1 MWEIH
6 WQSLPF
12 CRVLLLLSLS
22 QWLIH
27 FWKLH
32 RLCRQDFRSEK
43 LNPVTNTTLYFLPES
58 YASFLSKTRSFKLN
72 TKKLFLW
79 HCSLQKSILVS
90 ICLLS
95 WIVFLCF
102 ALNESLKIYFW
113 KAKTNTFSGVANCPQ
128 RIDGS
133 QKILNWFF
141 FLFPKDFLRKVF
153 CPVIRET
160 FPNSNLIILVPAWYH
175 MSRKYFIHRPEHLLY
190 MRLKWSATRNGKWW
204 SVVVKCWKKLPLL
217 MIQAARWKK
226 KRYIWQNETLC
237 LEFSYNLKFARDRFT
252 ANK

>member
-1 MWEIH
+1 MCEIH
-6 WQSLPF
+6 WQSLSF

-22 QWLIH
+22 QWRIH

-43 LNPVTNTTLYFLPES
+43 LNPITNTTLYFLPES
-58 YASFLSKTRSFKLN
+58 YASFLSKISSFKLN

-79 HCSLQKSILVS
+79 HCSLQKSVLVS

-113 KAKTNTFSGVANCPQ
+113 KAKTNTFSGGANCPQ

-141 FLFPKDFLRKVF
+141 FHFPKDFLRKVF
-153 CPVIRET
+153 CPVRNISK
-160 FPNSNLIILVPAWYH
+160 FQSNSCSSLISYEQKIFYPQARASALHEAKMECHEKWKMVEGCCKVLKEVTSSDVPGSKVKKEKVHLTKWDF
-175 MSRKYFIHRPEHLLY
+175 MSLIFL
-190 MRLKWSATRNGKWW
+190 
-204 SVVVKCWKKLPLL
+204 
-217 MIQAARWKK
+217 
-226 KRYIWQNETLC
+226 
-237 LEFSYNLKFARDRFT
+237 
-252 ANK
+252 

>member
-43 LNPVTNTTLYFLPES
+43 LNPIINTTLNFLPES
-58 YASFLSKTRSFKLN
+58 YASFLSTTRSFKLN

-90 ICLLS
+90 IC
-95 WIVFLCF
+95 F
-102 ALNESLKIYFW
+102 
-113 KAKTNTFSGVANCPQ
+113 
-128 RIDGS
+128 DGS
-133 QKILNWFF
+133 QKILNWFLF
-141 FLFPKDFLRKVF
+141 HFPKDFFRKVF

-160 FPNSNLIILVPAWYH
+160 FPNSNPILVPAWYH
-175 MSRKYFIHRPEHLLY
+175 MSRKHFIHRPEHLLY
-190 MRLKWSATRNGKWW
+190 MRLKWSAMRNGKWW
-204 SVVVKCWKKLPLL
+204 SVVVKCWKKLPLV

-237 LEFSYNLKFARDRFT
+237 LEFSYNLKFARDCFHC
-252 ANK
+252 